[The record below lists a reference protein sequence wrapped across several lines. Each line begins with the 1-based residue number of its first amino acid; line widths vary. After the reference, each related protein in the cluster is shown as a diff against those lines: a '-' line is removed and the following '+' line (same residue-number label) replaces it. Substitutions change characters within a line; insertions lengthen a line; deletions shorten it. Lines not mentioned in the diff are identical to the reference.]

1 MKILLKP
8 MEGVQGDN
16 MESKLIIIRG
26 NSGSGK
32 TTTAKSL
39 QNHLGRGTLLVSQD
53 TVRREM
59 LKIHDRD
66 GNLSIDLIRQ
76 IAEYGKEKCEFVILE
91 GILYK
96 HRYGEMLNNLI
107 QFFNQKTY
115 TYYFDLSFEETVIRH
130 NSSSKKI
137 EFGEDSL
144 RAWWNPNDYLG
155 VEGEMILTND
165 MSQNDVLKLIL
176 NQLQE

>member
-1 MKILLKP
+1 MLG
-8 MEGVQGDN
+8 EN

-39 QNHLGRGTLLVSQD
+39 RDHLGNGTLLVSQD

-59 LKIHDRD
+59 LKVHDRE

-76 IAEYGKEKCEFVILE
+76 IAEYGKDKCEFVIVE
-91 GILYK
+91 GILCK
-96 HRYGEMLNNLI
+96 NHYGEMLNNLI
-107 QFFNQKTY
+107 RFYNQKTY
-115 TYYFDLSFEETVIRH
+115 TYYFNLSFEETVIRH
-130 NSSSKKI
+130 NSSSKKM

-144 RAWWNPNDYLG
+144 RAWWNPKDYLC
-155 VEGEMILTND
+155 VDGEMILTND
-165 MSQNDVLKLIL
+165 MSQNGVLKLIL

>member
-1 MKILLKP
+1 
-8 MEGVQGDN
+8 

-39 QNHLGRGTLLVSQD
+39 QNHLGSGTLLVSQD
-53 TVRREM
+53 NVRREM
-59 LKIHDRD
+59 LKVQDRD

-76 IAEYGKEKCEFVILE
+76 IAEYGKDKCEFVILE
-91 GILYK
+91 GILNK

-107 QFFNQKTY
+107 QFFNQKAY
-115 TYYFDLSFEETVIRH
+115 IYYFDLSFEETVIRH
-130 NSSSKKI
+130 NFSSKKM

-144 RAWWNPNDYLG
+144 RAWWNPNDLLG

-176 NQLQE
+176 SKL

>member
-1 MKILLKP
+1 
-8 MEGVQGDN
+8 

-39 QNHLGRGTLLVSQD
+39 QNHLGDGTLLVSQD
-53 TVRREM
+53 VVRREM
-59 LKIHDRD
+59 LKVHDRD
-66 GNLSIDLIRQ
+66 GNLSIDLIQR
-76 IAEYGKEKCEFVILE
+76 IAEYGKDKCEFVIVE

-96 HRYGEMLNNLI
+96 SRYGEMLNNLI
-107 QFFNQKTY
+107 QFFDQKTY
-115 TYYFDLSFEETVIRH
+115 TFYFDLSFEETVLRH
-130 NSSSKKI
+130 NLSSKKM

-155 VEGEMILTND
+155 VYGETILTND
-165 MSQNDVLKLIL
+165 MSQNDVLKVIM
-176 NQLQE
+176 NRLQE

>member
-1 MKILLKP
+1 
-8 MEGVQGDN
+8 

-32 TTTAKSL
+32 STIAKSL
-39 QNHLGRGTLLVSQD
+39 QKHFGHGTLLVSQD
-53 TVRREM
+53 TVRRDM
-59 LKIHDRD
+59 LKVHDRD

-76 IAEYGKEKCEFVILE
+76 IAEYGKDKCKFVIVE

-96 HRYGEMLNNLI
+96 KRYGDMLNHLI
-107 QFFNQKTY
+107 RFYNERAY
-115 TYYFDLSFEETVIRH
+115 VYYFDLSFEETVKRH
-130 NSSSKKI
+130 NSRTKKI

-155 VEGEMILTND
+155 VDKETILTNE
-165 MSQNDVLKLIL
+165 MSPNEVLQLIL
-176 NQLQE
+176 SQVQE

>member
-1 MKILLKP
+1 
-8 MEGVQGDN
+8 

-39 QNHLGRGTLLVSQD
+39 QDHLGHGTLLVSQD
-53 TVRREM
+53 VVRRDM
-59 LKIHDRD
+59 LKVHDRE

-76 IAEYGKEKCEFVILE
+76 IAEYGKDKCEFVIVE

-96 HRYGEMLNNLI
+96 SRYGDMLNHLI
-107 QFFNQKTY
+107 QFYAQKTFA
-115 TYYFDLSFEETVIRH
+115 YYFDLPFEETVRRH
-130 NSSSKKI
+130 KSSSKRM

-144 RAWWNPNDYLG
+144 RSWWNPNDTLG
-155 VEGEMILTND
+155 VDGETILTHD
-165 MSQNDVLKLIL
+165 MSECDVLKLVL
-176 NQLQE
+176 NQLQK

>member
-1 MKILLKP
+1 
-8 MEGVQGDN
+8 

-39 QNHLGRGTLLVSQD
+39 QIYLGNGTLLISQD
-53 TVRREM
+53 VVRREM
-59 LKIHDRD
+59 LKVQDRE

-76 IAEYGKEKCEFVILE
+76 IAEYGKDKCEFIIVE

-96 HRYGEMLNNLI
+96 ERYVEMLKNLI
-107 QFFNQKTY
+107 QFYDHEAYAF
-115 TYYFDLSFEETVIRH
+115 YFDLSFEETVLRH
-130 NSSSKKI
+130 NSREKKM

-155 VEGEMILTND
+155 VAREMKLTGD
-165 MSQNDVLKLIL
+165 MSQDRVLKLIL
-176 NQLQE
+176 NQLPVQVDLKY

>member
-1 MKILLKP
+1 
-8 MEGVQGDN
+8 

-39 QNHLGRGTLLVSQD
+39 QNQLGHGTLLVSQD
-53 TVRREM
+53 VVRREM
-59 LKIHDRD
+59 LKVHDRD
-66 GNLSIDLIRQ
+66 GNLSIDLISQ
-76 IAEYGKEKCEFVILE
+76 IAKYGKGKCEFIIVE

-96 HRYGEMLNNLI
+96 SRYGEMLDKLI
-107 QFFNQKTY
+107 QFYNQNAY

-130 NSSSKKI
+130 KSSSKKL
-137 EFGEDSL
+137 EFGEESL

-155 VEGEMILTND
+155 VDGETILTND

-176 NQLQE
+176 NQLQK

>member
-1 MKILLKP
+1 
-8 MEGVQGDN
+8 

-39 QNHLGRGTLLVSQD
+39 QNHLGHGTLLVSQD

-59 LKIHDRD
+59 LKVHDIK

-76 IAEYGKEKCEFVILE
+76 IAEYGKDKCEFVIVE

-96 HRYGEMLNNLI
+96 NAMA
-107 QFFNQKTY
+107 KC
-115 TYYFDLSFEETVIRH
+115 
-130 NSSSKKI
+130 
-137 EFGEDSL
+137 
-144 RAWWNPNDYLG
+144 
-155 VEGEMILTND
+155 
-165 MSQNDVLKLIL
+165 
-176 NQLQE
+176 

>member
-1 MKILLKP
+1 
-8 MEGVQGDN
+8 

-39 QNHLGRGTLLVSQD
+39 QNYLGNGTLLISQD
-53 TVRREM
+53 VVRREM
-59 LKIHDRD
+59 LKVQDRE

-76 IAEYGKEKCEFVILE
+76 IAEYGKDKCEFIIVE

-96 HRYGEMLNNLI
+96 ERYGEMLKNLI
-107 QFFNQKTY
+107 QFYDHEAYAF
-115 TYYFDLSFEETVIRH
+115 YFDLSFEETVLRH
-130 NSSSKKI
+130 NSRKKKM

-155 VEGEMILTND
+155 VAGEMKLTGD
-165 MSQNDVLKLIL
+165 MSQDRVLKLIL
-176 NQLQE
+176 NQLPVQVDLKY

>member
-1 MKILLKP
+1 
-8 MEGVQGDN
+8 

-39 QNHLGRGTLLVSQD
+39 QNHLGNGTLLVSQD
-53 TVRREM
+53 VVRREM
-59 LKIHDRD
+59 LKVHDRE

-76 IAEYGKEKCEFVILE
+76 IAEYGKDKCEFVIVE

-96 HRYGEMLNNLI
+96 SRYGKMLNNLI
-107 QFFNQKTY
+107 QFYNKKTY
-115 TYYFDLSFEETVIRH
+115 IYYFDLSFEETVVRH
-130 NSSSKKI
+130 NSSSKKM
-137 EFGEDSL
+137 EFGEKSL

-155 VEGEMILTND
+155 VDGETRLTND
-165 MSQNDVLKLIL
+165 MSQIDVLNLVL
-176 NQLQE
+176 NHLQK